1 MTLPD
6 HIAEAITKFFADRKH
21 VTVNEMNAVLLSIVC
36 MSSEGGAGGLWPHPF
51 NT

>member
-36 MSSEGGAGGLWPHPF
+36 MSSEGGLWPPPLQHLKA
-51 NT
+51 

>member
-36 MSSEGGAGGLWPHPF
+36 MSSEGGRGFVAPTPS
-51 NT
+51 TP